1 MSMVSTDE
9 GTDRCMFVLSPN
21 PAPPWPDIRL
31 FFIVLATP
39 SLLVA
44 SGFAWLGFWPILPF
58 AGLELL
64 GLAAALYATA
74 KRAELREV
82 VRISKDKIE
91 IEKGRRHPEERVE
104 MRSTWAK
111 VLLKRPNTPLRAS
124 RLVISSHGSEVEVG
138 PFLVEEERR
147 QLASALRKAISSV
160 TR

>member
-1 MSMVSTDE
+1 
-9 GTDRCMFVLSPN
+9 MFVLSPN

-44 SGFAWLGFWPILPF
+44 GGFAWLGFWPILPF

-64 GLAAALYATA
+64 GLAAALYVTA
-74 KRAELREV
+74 KRSEQREV

-91 IEKGRRHPEERVE
+91 IERGRRHPEERVE

-111 VLLKRPNTPLRAS
+111 VLLKRPRTPLRES

-147 QLASALRKAISSV
+147 HLAHALREAISSV
-160 TR
+160 TKH

>member
-1 MSMVSTDE
+1 M
-9 GTDRCMFVLSPN
+9 
-21 PAPPWPDIRL
+21 
-31 FFIVLATP
+31 
-39 SLLVA
+39 
-44 SGFAWLGFWPILPF
+44 PF

-138 PFLVEEERR
+138 PFLVEEDGVN
-147 QLASALRKAISSV
+147 LPVL
-160 TR
+160 

>member
-1 MSMVSTDE
+1 MVSTDE

-64 GLAAALYATA
+64 GLAAALYVTA
-74 KRAELREV
+74 KRSEQREV

-91 IEKGRRHPEERVE
+91 IERGRRHPQRCGARRGGGGAVRVAA
-104 MRSTWAK
+104 RLAG
-111 VLLKRPNTPLRAS
+111 RPWPTAAVVACAVRVARVYVQYTVHS
-124 RLVISSHGSEVEVG
+124 MQYVAV
-138 PFLVEEERR
+138 
-147 QLASALRKAISSV
+147 
-160 TR
+160 

>member
-1 MSMVSTDE
+1 
-9 GTDRCMFVLSPN
+9 MFVLSPN

-64 GLAAALYATA
+64 GLAAALYVTA
-74 KRAELREV
+74 KRSEQREV

-91 IEKGRRHPEERVE
+91 IERGRRHPEERVE

-111 VLLKRPNTPLRAS
+111 VLLKRPRTPLRES

-147 QLASALRKAISSV
+147 HLAHALREAISSV
-160 TR
+160 TKH

>member
-1 MSMVSTDE
+1 MVSTNQ
-9 GTDRCMFVLSPN
+9 GTDRRMFVLSPN

-64 GLAAALYATA
+64 GLAAALYVTA
-74 KRAELREV
+74 KRSEQREV

-91 IEKGRRHPEERVE
+91 IERGRRHPEERVE

-111 VLLKRPNTPLRAS
+111 VLLKRPRTPLRES

-147 QLASALRKAISSV
+147 HLAHALREAISSV
-160 TR
+160 TKH